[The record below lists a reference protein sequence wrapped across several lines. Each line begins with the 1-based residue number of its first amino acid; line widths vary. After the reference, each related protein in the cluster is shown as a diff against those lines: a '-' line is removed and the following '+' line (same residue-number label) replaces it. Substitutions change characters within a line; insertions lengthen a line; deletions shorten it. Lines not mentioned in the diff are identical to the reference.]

1 MATRRKQ
8 NNTRRRVGPMK
19 SLKKLNNKGFTIVE
33 LLIVIVIIGILA
45 TIGFVSFSSAQNKAK
60 KSKAQSTVSQVKS
73 KLGEFFADSNYYPN
87 DKDAVKAYLTSNG
100 GATTSAEFANDAYG
114 YSATP
119 SGCTLAAKDC
129 TGFSLTAAATYWKGA
144 AEENITVAP

>member
-1 MATRRKQ
+1 
-8 NNTRRRVGPMK
+8 MK
-19 SLKKLNNKGFTIVE
+19 ISKLGSKGFTIVE

-73 KLGEFFADSNYYPN
+73 KLGEYFAENNSYPS
-87 DKDAVKAYLTSNG
+87 AKADLVTYLNGNG
-100 GATTSAEFANDAYG
+100 GATTATEFGDSNYG

-119 SGCTLAAKDC
+119 SGCTTAADDC
-129 TGFSLTAAATYWKGA
+129 TAFTLTADADYWNGGSDPDLSVT
-144 AEENITVAP
+144 E